1 MIARVNHRGLVV
13 SWLWLFCTITA
24 ITSCVY
30 TLGAGVAARRFA
42 NRINKKTHKNQSVTI
57 LKPLYGD
64 EPELFEN
71 LVSFCRQDYAGS
83 VQIIFGVQR
92 PDDSAIA
99 IVRQLTSVMPDRD
112 IVLVIDER
120 QHGANRKVSNL
131 INMAARARHEI
142 IVLADSDMRVG
153 PDYLDIVVSTLDRPG
168 VGLVTCLY
176 RGQAVAGFWSQVAV
190 QAIDTHFL
198 PNVLVGL
205 SLGLAHPCFGST
217 IALRRQTLDAIGGF
231 AAVANHLADD
241 YALGEAV
248 RRQGLAIAIPPMA
261 IAHCCGE
268 SGLRAMIAHE
278 MRWARTIALVDP
290 VGFTGS
296 AITHTLPLSV
306 IAFFISGLSMMG
318 AVIVVLALACRLILH
333 INIARSFSLP
343 TPRYWLGPLRDTL
356 SFGVFVTCFFAR
368 AVDWRGQR
376 YVVMSDGTMRQSEKT
391 GL

>member
-1 MIARVNHRGLVV
+1 M
-13 SWLWLFCTITA
+13 
-24 ITSCVY
+24 
-30 TLGAGVAARRFA
+30 AARRFA
-42 NRINKKTHKNQSVTI
+42 NGHDKKTHIKQSVTI

-231 AAVANHLADD
+231 AAV
-241 YALGEAV
+241 
-248 RRQGLAIAIPPMA
+248 
-261 IAHCCGE
+261 
-268 SGLRAMIAHE
+268 
-278 MRWARTIALVDP
+278 
-290 VGFTGS
+290 
-296 AITHTLPLSV
+296 
-306 IAFFISGLSMMG
+306 
-318 AVIVVLALACRLILH
+318 
-333 INIARSFSLP
+333 
-343 TPRYWLGPLRDTL
+343 
-356 SFGVFVTCFFAR
+356 
-368 AVDWRGQR
+368 
-376 YVVMSDGTMRQSEKT
+376 
-391 GL
+391 

>member
-1 MIARVNHRGLVV
+1 M
-13 SWLWLFCTITA
+13 SWLWLLCIITV
-24 ITSCVY
+24 ITSCIY
-30 TLGAGVAARRFA
+30 TLGAGLAVRRFA
-42 NRINKKTHKNQSVTI
+42 ARVEKITHENQNVTV

-71 LVSFCRQDYAGS
+71 LASFCRQDYAGS
-83 VQIIFGVQR
+83 VQVIFGVQR
-92 PDDSAIA
+92 PDDPAIM
-99 IVRQLTSVMPDRD
+99 IVRQLISAMPDRD
-112 IVLVIDER
+112 IVLVVNER

-142 IVLADSDMRVG
+142 IVLADSDMRVTR
-153 PDYLDIVVSTLDRPG
+153 DYLNIVVSALVQPG

-198 PNVLVGL
+198 PNAVVGL

-217 IALRRQTLDAIGGF
+217 IALRRRTLEAIGGF
-231 AAVANHLADD
+231 AAVVNHLADD

-248 RRQGLAIAIPPMA
+248 RRHGLAIAIPPMA
-261 IAHCCGE
+261 IAHCCSETGW
-268 SGLRAMIAHE
+268 RALIAHE
-278 MRWARTIALVDP
+278 LRWARTIALVDP
-290 VGFTGS
+290 VGFAGS
-296 AITHTLPLSV
+296 AITHTLPLSI
-306 IAFFISGLSMMG
+306 IAFFISGLSIFG
-318 AVIVVLALACRLILH
+318 AAIVVLAIACRLILH

-343 TPRYWLGPLRDTL
+343 RPRYWLGPLRDTL

>member
-1 MIARVNHRGLVV
+1 M
-13 SWLWLFCTITA
+13 SWLWLLCIITV
-24 ITSCVY
+24 ITSCIY
-30 TLGAGVAARRFA
+30 TLGAGLAVRRFA
-42 NRINKKTHKNQSVTI
+42 ARVEKITHENQSVTV

-71 LVSFCRQDYAGS
+71 LASFCRQDYAGS
-83 VQIIFGVQR
+83 VQVIFGVQR
-92 PDDSAIA
+92 PDDPAIM
-99 IVRQLTSVMPDRD
+99 IVRQLISAMPDRD
-112 IVLVIDER
+112 IVLVVNER

-142 IVLADSDMRVG
+142 IVLADSDMRVTR
-153 PDYLDIVVSTLDRPG
+153 DYLNIVVSALVQPG

-176 RGQAVAGFWSQVAV
+176 RGQAVAGFWSQMAV

-198 PNVLVGL
+198 PNAVVGL

-217 IALRRQTLDAIGGF
+217 IALRRRTLEAIGGF
-231 AAVANHLADD
+231 AAVVNHLADD

-248 RRQGLAIAIPPMA
+248 RRHGLAIAIPPMA
-261 IAHCCGE
+261 IAHCCSETGW
-268 SGLRAMIAHE
+268 RALIAHE
-278 MRWARTIALVDP
+278 LRWARTIALVDP
-290 VGFTGS
+290 VGFAGS
-296 AITHTLPLSV
+296 AITHTLPLSI
-306 IAFFISGLSMMG
+306 IAFFISGLSIFG
-318 AVIVVLALACRLILH
+318 AAIVVLAIACRLILH

-343 TPRYWLGPLRDTL
+343 RPRYWLGPLRDTL